1 MYKRQQHR
9 LIDFY
14 RRLGFKEEGEVYLE
28 DDIDHIKMRLKV
40 IAKKLSIPLV
50 FNPNKFLILSA
61 LLGFLGAFIFAIV
74 DFNFQ
79 SIDAPATVNGYPID
93 AKRFQAY
100 LSAVESSRKFG
111 LRSEDRLNVLNLLI
125 NEELLIQRAKDLG
138 LIENDNEIRDVITS
152 RMLNY
157 IIEPLQNNT
166 VDELS
171 LKSFYESN
179 IQMFANPDQYLFEE
193 WIFNSEF
200 ERSKLVELLEA
211 DNFFKP
217 DFKYKKTTNNWL
229 PRSYVSFEK
238 ISDYLGSE
246 KAQLLTEVEE
256 NNFILFSDYQR
267 QDFSVYFLIDKIS
280 KPPRAFQEIK
290 DIVMIEYKKSQENEV
305 IEDYLN
311 KLRETYIVE
320 ISDDF

>member
-1 MYKRQQHR
+1 MLRN
-9 LIDFY
+9 LAF
-14 RRLGFKEEGEVYLE
+14 LF
-28 DDIDHIKMRLKV
+28 
-40 IAKKLSIPLV
+40 V

-93 AKRFQAY
+93 TKRFRFY

-179 IQMFANPDQYLFEE
+179 IQMFTNPDQYLFEE

-200 ERSKLVELLEA
+200 ERSKLVELLESSITFLNLILNIKKPQITGYQEVMFHLK
-211 DNFFKP
+211 NFRLSWF
-217 DFKYKKTTNNWL
+217 
-229 PRSYVSFEK
+229 
-238 ISDYLGSE
+238 G
-246 KAQLLTEVEE
+246 
-256 NNFILFSDYQR
+256 
-267 QDFSVYFLIDKIS
+267 
-280 KPPRAFQEIK
+280 
-290 DIVMIEYKKSQENEV
+290 KSTV
-305 IEDYLN
+305 IN
-311 KLRETYIVE
+311 
-320 ISDDF
+320 

>member
-1 MYKRQQHR
+1 M
-9 LIDFY
+9 
-14 RRLGFKEEGEVYLE
+14 
-28 DDIDHIKMRLKV
+28 
-40 IAKKLSIPLV
+40 
-50 FNPNKFLILSA
+50 
-61 LLGFLGAFIFAIV
+61 
-74 DFNFQ
+74 
-79 SIDAPATVNGYPID
+79 
-93 AKRFQAY
+93 
-100 LSAVESSRKFG
+100 SAVESSRKFG

-200 ERSKLVELLEA
+200 ERSKLVELLDF

-280 KPPRAFQEIK
+280 KSFPRAFQEIK

-320 ISDDF
+320 ISNDF

>member
-1 MYKRQQHR
+1 
-9 LIDFY
+9 
-14 RRLGFKEEGEVYLE
+14 
-28 DDIDHIKMRLKV
+28 
-40 IAKKLSIPLV
+40 
-50 FNPNKFLILSA
+50 
-61 LLGFLGAFIFAIV
+61 
-74 DFNFQ
+74 
-79 SIDAPATVNGYPID
+79 
-93 AKRFQAY
+93 
-100 LSAVESSRKFG
+100 
-111 LRSEDRLNVLNLLI
+111 
-125 NEELLIQRAKDLG
+125 
-138 LIENDNEIRDVITS
+138 
-152 RMLNY
+152 MLNY

-179 IQMFANPDQYLFEE
+179 IQMFANPDQFLFEE

-290 DIVMIEYKKSQENEV
+290 DIVMIDTIIESNCIKFTKKYELNINLKCKMMYSEKEGYIACLKSEV
-305 IEDYLN
+305 GNIS
-311 KLRETYIVE
+311 KLLFCIHCST
-320 ISDDF
+320 FGNL